1 MRIIN
6 KLLIIIIT
14 GITLLTSFSVE
25 INAQDIKQKP
35 SSNNDYLTMA
45 VLYHQQ
51 AAECKALYY
60 QAFNIAKMMLD
71 KDLANKKL
79 KGKRAIVVDIDETIL
94 DNSPFEAK
102 MITQNA
108 KYPEDWYVWTSLA
121 KAKTLPGA
129 AEFLNYAANKGVA
142 VFYITNRMESET
154 AVTLKN
160 LKDEKFPMADTFH
173 LIPKKNES
181 SKENRRLKIMEKYRI
196 VLLAGDNLTDFSA
209 VFDKTSLETRD
220 AKTTELRNEF
230 GRRFIVLPNAMYGD
244 WERAMYDLYK
254 ADTTKSK
261 SEIRKLLLKDF

>member
-1 MRIIN
+1 MRIQN
-6 KLLIIIIT
+6 KLLILIA
-14 GITLLTSFSVE
+14 GIALLVSYSIET
-25 INAQDIKQKP
+25 NAQDIKQKP
-35 SSNNDYLTMA
+35 SFNNDYLTMA
-45 VLYHQQ
+45 VLYQQ
-51 AAECKALYY
+51 HSAECKALYY
-60 QAFNIAKMMLD
+60 QAFNLAKIMLD
-71 KDLANKKL
+71 KDLVNKKL
-79 KGKRAIVVDIDETIL
+79 KGKRAVVVDIDETIL

-102 MITQNA
+102 MITKNA

-121 KAKTLPGA
+121 KAKALPGA
-129 AEFLNYAANKGVA
+129 AEFLNYAASKGVA
-142 VFYITNRMESET
+142 VFYVTNRMESEI

-160 LKDEKFPMADTFH
+160 LKDEKFPMADTLH

-261 SEIRKLLLKDF
+261 TEIRKLLLKDF